1 MAVNVG
7 WRVETANSAPP
18 ARFPIPSPTVGAARG
33 SAIPFGCGAG
43 AESTGTLVAQSH
55 PRRAGF
61 AGAESRFASRDPS
74 GSLLPSGTVRA
85 LGAKPARSRTVF
97 GPTPFPKGSFP
108 VAGPSRRVLVV
119 GSGGREHALAWKLA
133 SDGAEVLIAP
143 GNAGTAQIGENV
155 AVTAGDIPGLV
166 GLARSR
172 AVDLTVIGPEAPL
185 VAGVVDTFQAEGLR
199 IFGPTARAAQIEG
212 SKTFCKQILH
222 RGDVPTAM
230 YREFRSAKRAQ
241 EYLEAREDMPVVV
254 KADGLAAGKGVFVCA
269 NRAEALAAV
278 ATLAGDPQFAAAAK
292 GILVEERLDGREVSV
307 MAITDGRTIVTLP
320 PLQDHKAAYDGDLGP
335 NTGGMGAYC
344 PTPFVDAAL
353 MAEIESRILV
363 PTVHAMRRSQVP
375 FQGVLFAGLMLTAQ
389 GPKVLEFNA
398 RFGDPECEALMVLLE
413 SSLLEIVDATVDRK
427 LEAIDAP
434 RWKSGA
440 AVTVVMASEGYPG
453 DVEKGRPIRGL
464 ADAHSLEGVEVFHAA
479 TRPGAKG
486 VGVVNDGGRT
496 LAVTAVGEN
505 LARAKLH
512 AYSAV
517 RRIRW
522 NGAWCRKD
530 IADKGIDRD
539 RELAAAEPGDPR

>member
-1 MAVNVG
+1 M
-7 WRVETANSAPP
+7 
-18 ARFPIPSPTVGAARG
+18 
-33 SAIPFGCGAG
+33 
-43 AESTGTLVAQSH
+43 
-55 PRRAGF
+55 
-61 AGAESRFASRDPS
+61 
-74 GSLLPSGTVRA
+74 
-85 LGAKPARSRTVF
+85 
-97 GPTPFPKGSFP
+97 
-108 VAGPSRRVLVV
+108 AGPSRRVLVV

-133 SDGAEVLIAP
+133 GDGAEVLIAP
-143 GNAGTAQIGENV
+143 GNAGTARIGENV
-155 AVTAGDIPGLV
+155 AVKPGDIPGLV
-166 GLARSR
+166 QLARSR
-172 AVDLTVIGPEAPL
+172 AVDVTVIGPEAPL
-185 VAGVVDTFQAEGLR
+185 VAGVVDTFKAAGLR

-212 SKTFCKQILH
+212 SKAFCKQILH

-269 NRAEALAAV
+269 DRAAAIAAV
-278 ATLAGDPQFAAAAK
+278 ATLAGDPQLADAAK

-320 PLQDHKAAYDGDLGP
+320 PLQDHKAAHDGDLGP

-363 PTVHAMRRSQVP
+363 PTIHAMRRSQVP
-375 FQGVLFAGLMLTAQ
+375 FQGVVFAGLMLTAQ

-398 RFGDPECEALMVLLE
+398 RFGDPECEALMLLLD
-413 SSLLEIVDATVDRK
+413 SSLLEIIDATVDRK
-427 LEAIDAP
+427 LEGIDP
-434 RWKSGA
+434 PVWKPGA
-440 AVTVVMASEGYPG
+440 AVTVVMASEGSPG
-453 DVEKGRPIRGL
+453 EVETGRPIRGL
-464 ADAHSLEGVEVFHAA
+464 DEAAALEGVEVFHAA
-479 TRPGAKG
+479 TRAGPDGQ
-486 VGVVNDGGRT
+486 GVVNNGGRT
-496 LAVTAVGEN
+496 LAVTALGES
-505 LARAKLH
+505 LARAKLR

-539 RELAAAEPGDPR
+539 HELAAAAPGAPR